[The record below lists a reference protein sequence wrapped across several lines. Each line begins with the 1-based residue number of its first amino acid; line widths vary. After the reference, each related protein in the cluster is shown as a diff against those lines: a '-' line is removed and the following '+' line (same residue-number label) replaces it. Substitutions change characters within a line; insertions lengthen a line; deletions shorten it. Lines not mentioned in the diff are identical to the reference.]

1 MSKVS
6 KKECSLAR
14 IHNAKEGR
22 MTVVYNVNGSST
34 IKSLAYSNG
43 TLSVKFHSGEKT
55 GAFYNYFFVPKEVY
69 EKLVKAESVGSA
81 FASLVK
87 DKYSFSKEEP
97 KRAKK

>member
-1 MSKVS
+1 MAKVY
-6 KKECSLAR
+6 KVKD
-14 IHNAKEGR
+14 
-22 MTVVYNVNGSST
+22 SST
-34 IKSLAYSNG
+34 IASLAYNAG
-43 TLSVKFHSGEKT
+43 TLSVKFHSGKKT
-55 GAFYNYFFVPKEVY
+55 GAFYNYFFVPQEVY